1 MGWTCWRGG
10 RRVATNDLPM
20 MRSLVLALVASS
32 ALAQTAGTTTVTFG
46 VRETPQS
53 TTDQL
58 IIGASS
64 CGTSRLVY
72 WVWNQLGT
80 QPCNN
85 MRIWATEGSCGN
97 EPQAADK
104 EYDAVNPLLITTAK
118 LGTVT
123 VVIDELPGFKAG
135 SSTPCGGAETLT
147 KEHKICA
154 SVPASLQCFGLQNP
168 QTVTAS
174 PLRIIYDAQPPSAP
188 IISSVSLQDKAL
200 KLEFSV
206 SSDTTAVVP
215 FVRLQG
221 EADFIRREAISLGT
235 GRTAVVDGLLNGSTY
250 DVKLRAFDLA
260 GNESADSEIVSGTP
274 RRTVGF
280 WGAYR
285 EAGGTDAG
293 GCSSAPALVPLL
305 ALGWFFRRRHR

>member
-1 MGWTCWRGG
+1 
-10 RRVATNDLPM
+10 
-20 MRSLVLALVASS
+20 MRSLVLVLVATS
-32 ALAQTAGTTTVTFG
+32 AFAQTTGTTLVTFG
-46 VRETPQS
+46 IRETPQS

-97 EPQAADK
+97 EPAAADK
-104 EYDAVNPLLITTAK
+104 EYDSVNPLLITSTRG
-118 LGTVT
+118 GTIT
-123 VVIDELPGFKAG
+123 VNINELPGFKEG
-135 SSTPCGGAETLT
+135 SATPCGGAETLT

-154 SVPASLQCFGLQNP
+154 AVPASLQCFGLQTP
-168 QTVTAS
+168 QTLTAS

-188 IISSVSLQDKAL
+188 IVSNVVMQDKAL

-206 SSDTTAVVP
+206 SSDTTQIVP
-215 FVRLQG
+215 FVRMQG
-221 EADFIRREAISLGT
+221 EADFVRRETVSLGS
-235 GRTAVVDGLLNGSTY
+235 GRTVVVDGLLNATTY
-250 DVKLRAFDLA
+250 DVKLRAVDLA
-260 GNESADSEIVSGTP
+260 GNESADSDIVSGTP

-285 EAGGTDAG
+285 DAGGTEAG
-293 GCSSAPALVPLL
+293 GCSTAPALFPLFV
-305 ALGWFFRRRHR
+305 LGWFFRRRNR